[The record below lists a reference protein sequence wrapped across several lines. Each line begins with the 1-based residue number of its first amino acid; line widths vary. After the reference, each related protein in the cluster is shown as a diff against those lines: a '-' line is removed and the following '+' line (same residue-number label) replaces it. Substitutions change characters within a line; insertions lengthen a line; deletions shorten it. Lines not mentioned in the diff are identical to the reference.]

1 MADLTTFKSEVTL
14 IVNSLAKAMMTV
26 IFTAAEKLSL
36 NKQNPETEEKL
47 SSLVDGMCVEAVDK
61 ILKMVELA
69 AVKQEETPRDLKD
82 PPGHL
87 QDPPGHLQD
96 PPGHLQDP
104 PGHLQDPPG
113 HLQDP
118 PGHLQDPPGHLQ
130 DPPGHLQDPPGHL
143 QDPPGHLQDPPGHLR
158 ESADVSKCLMK
169 TTEGGGRG
177 GERPPTGQTY
187 ILVYE
192 SNAVDSK
199 CLLLPLQSHANAN
212 ADANVYLFAGK
223 NKTVSMDAPGEAS
236 SSPTPQADVPDHEY
250 ARPPSLLS
258 RVSAARHRK
267 QRCSRKKRGEPSRLQ
282 TATGEGWCQCSQC
295 GMMFPNTERL
305 SDHHR
310 KSHPVCSVCGAVL
323 TGIVMLREHVIQ
335 EHGLLPHAC
344 DYCPKRFNHKA
355 HRDLHVK
362 ARHTGEKT
370 CHCDI
375 CGKGYSCIS
384 MLKTHRLT
392 HFEKTFTCDV
402 CGKSFYHSGHLK
414 RHKLV
419 HQEVRPY
426 QCSTCGKGFTQ
437 AENLRT
443 HQAVHTGE
451 RQLCSICGKS
461 FRFLKNHVISK
472 HSHELPS
479 DELPQRD
486 AVITCNACGKKFPT
500 PSQYKIHK
508 RSHTGE
514 KPFSCDVCGKSY
526 RLKEQLRDHRYTH
539 TGEKPYR
546 CTLCS
551 KTFNLATSF
560 MRHRSIHT
568 GETPYS
574 CLDCGKHFRLLT
586 FLKAHLQT
594 KAHLKQTQQRQTAAS
609 DL

>member
-1 MADLTTFKSEVTL
+1 MS
-14 IVNSLAKAMMTV
+14 
-26 IFTAAEKLSL
+26 
-36 NKQNPETEEKL
+36 
-47 SSLVDGMCVEAVDK
+47 
-61 ILKMVELA
+61 
-69 AVKQEETPRDLKD
+69 
-82 PPGHL
+82 
-87 QDPPGHLQD
+87 
-96 PPGHLQDP
+96 
-104 PGHLQDPPG
+104 
-113 HLQDP
+113 
-118 PGHLQDPPGHLQ
+118 
-130 DPPGHLQDPPGHL
+130 
-143 QDPPGHLQDPPGHLR
+143 
-158 ESADVSKCLMK
+158 
-169 TTEGGGRG
+169 
-177 GERPPTGQTY
+177 
-187 ILVYE
+187 
-192 SNAVDSK
+192 
-199 CLLLPLQSHANAN
+199 
-212 ADANVYLFAGK
+212 
-223 NKTVSMDAPGEAS
+223 
-236 SSPTPQADVPDHEY
+236 
-250 ARPPSLLS
+250 
-258 RVSAARHRK
+258 
-267 QRCSRKKRGEPSRLQ
+267 
-282 TATGEGWCQCSQC
+282 
-295 GMMFPNTERL
+295 PNTERL